1 MGTMHEQLEAY
12 LDSLERSDD
21 YRVVEVLKSSDAEVT
36 QKVLFVGRNGSE
48 QGPFIRKVM
57 QRSTSLGQAYER
69 IWEEQRVG
77 KRFLYIPR
85 IIECYATE
93 ADLTVIMEYIAGE
106 TLSDALYR
114 LDPSLDFA
122 TTVFRQLCDAMDELH
137 TSFTPPLIHRDLK
150 PSNVMLTG
158 NGLVLIDF
166 GIARSYREGAVED
179 TVRFGTKGYAPPEQF
194 GYGQTSVRSD
204 VYSMGMLLFYCLTEE
219 TPTSLVRENGFS
231 DPRIPE
237 PIRQV
242 LVKATALDP
251 ADRYQ
256 SANELRQSFEHALSM
271 LGTPE
276 ASQADHPAMAH
287 ASPSLEGDGSKRPPK
302 RVRGII
308 WNASLLLVWIFFLG
322 CTTSMVLDP
331 TGSTMESYSL
341 PARIILGYG
350 IFLFAL
356 GALVYM
362 VASKRWIKER
372 IPALAKLTRGQE
384 VLCCCALAIVIMFV
398 SALLAQAFP

>member
-1 MGTMHEQLEAY
+1 MHKQLETY
-12 LDSLERSDD
+12 LDSLDRSDN
-21 YRVVEVLKSSDAEVT
+21 YRVVEVLKSSDTEVT

-57 QRSTSLGQAYER
+57 QRSTSLGHAYER
-69 IWEEQRVG
+69 IWEEQQTG

-93 ADLTVIMEYIAGE
+93 TNLTVIMEYIVGE

-114 LDPSLDFA
+114 LDPSLAFA
-122 TTVFRQLCDAMDELH
+122 TTVFRKLCDAMEELH
-137 TSFTPPLIHRDLK
+137 TSFVPPLIHRDLK

-166 GIARSYREGAVED
+166 GIARSYREDAIED

-194 GYGQTSVRSD
+194 GYGQTSVKSD

-219 TPTSLVRENGFS
+219 TPTSSIRERGFS

-237 PIRQV
+237 AIRQV

-256 SANELRQSFEHALSM
+256 SVSELRQAFEHALGT

-276 ASQADHPAMAH
+276 ANLG
-287 ASPSLEGDGSKRPPK
+287 ASAAPIREVRALRGGGANGSSK

-308 WNASLLLVWIFFLG
+308 WNAFLLLVWAFFLI
-322 CTTSMVLDP
+322 CTTSLVVDP
-331 TGSTMESYSL
+331 TGSTMEAYSL

-350 IFLFAL
+350 IFLLAF
-356 GALVYM
+356 GVLVYL
-362 VASKRWIKER
+362 VANKRWIKER

-384 VLCCCALAIVIMFV
+384 ILYCCALAIIIMFF